1 MVWVDDSVLLVVGVG
16 VGHDDD
22 GGSGLDLV
30 VLKEVL
36 LLLSE
41 LHVLAEETQVLLAE
55 AGMCIVKFLLDQ
67 QFLEL
72 AGAQPGE
79 ELKLELPPIEDLI
92 LETHL
97 YFLHLALRL
106 SLHIP
111 WQRFHPIITM
121 IA

>member
-1 MVWVDDSVLLVVGVG
+1 
-16 VGHDDD
+16 
-22 GGSGLDLV
+22 
-30 VLKEVL
+30 
-36 LLLSE
+36 
-41 LHVLAEETQVLLAE
+41 
-55 AGMCIVKFLLDQ
+55 MCIVEFLLDQ
-67 QFLEL
+67 QFFEL
-72 AGAQPGE
+72 ASAQPGE

-121 IA
+121 IACTPDSVIMPPHHRHQ